1 MARFDVHVNRGGS
14 GYLLDVQADL
24 ISGLNT
30 RLVVPL
36 LPVGVAPASAERLN
50 PVFEV
55 QGERVSMATQFMAA
69 VPLAELGAPVAN
81 LDQQSDA
88 IFAAIDFVHHG
99 W

>member
-1 MARFDVHVNRGGS
+1 MARFDVHVNRGGG

-36 LPVGVAPASAERLN
+36 LPAGIAPASAERLN
-50 PVFEV
+50 PVFDV
-55 QGERVSMATQFMAA
+55 QGERVSMATQFRAA

-81 LDQQSDA
+81 LDQQSDT

>member
-1 MARFDVHVNRGGS
+1 M
-14 GYLLDVQADL
+14 
-24 ISGLNT
+24 
-30 RLVVPL
+30 
-36 LPVGVAPASAERLN
+36 SAERLN
-50 PVFEV
+50 PVFDV

>member
-1 MARFDVHVNRGGS
+1 MARFDVHTQRGAS
-14 GYLLDVQADL
+14 GRLLDVQADL

-36 LPVGVAPASAERLN
+36 LPVDVAPASAERLN
-50 PVFEV
+50 PVFDLL
-55 QGERVSMATQFMAA
+55 GERVSMLTQFMAA
-69 VPLAELGAPVAN
+69 VPLAELGAPIAS
-81 LDQQSDA
+81 LDQQSDV